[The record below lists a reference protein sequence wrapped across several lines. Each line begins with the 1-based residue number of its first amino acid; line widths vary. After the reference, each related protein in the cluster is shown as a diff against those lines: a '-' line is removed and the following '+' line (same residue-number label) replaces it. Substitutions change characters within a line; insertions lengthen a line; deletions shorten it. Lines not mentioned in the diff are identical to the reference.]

1 MEYTVVGTHEV
12 DFSADIIPGE
22 SIAGFTIL
30 KQDYDDVRRALE
42 ILDKN
47 YYFQDNGDYL
57 EVFSKVDQEYGN
69 TDIIMNFF
77 FNSEKKLDCINV
89 FKTNNDNQYEG
100 RILGK
105 YGLGDKVIDLAQ
117 FGELERTS
125 TGESF
130 LLINSDNKYGLSVSN
145 GLDVSLEEDPE
156 QNIAVISVHC
166 FS

>member
-1 MEYTVVGTHEV
+1 MEHTVVGTNEL

-22 SIAGFTIL
+22 SIAGFVIL
-30 KQDYDDVRRALE
+30 NQDYDDVRKALE

-57 EVFSKVDQEYGN
+57 EVFSKAENEQEDI
-69 TDIIMNFF
+69 DIIMNFF
-77 FNSEKKLDCINV
+77 FNSEKKLDCVNV
-89 FKTNNDNQYEG
+89 FKTNTNNQYKG
-100 RILGK
+100 KIFGK
-105 YGLGDKVIDLAQ
+105 YGLGDKDIDLSE

-130 LLINSDNKYGLSVSN
+130 LLINNDNKYGLSVSN

-156 QNIAVISVHC
+156 QNIAMISVHC
-166 FS
+166 FY

>member
-1 MEYTVVGTHEV
+1 MEYTVVGTNEL

-22 SIAGFTIL
+22 SIAGFVIL
-30 KQDYDDVRRALE
+30 NQDYDDVRKALE

-57 EVFSKVDQEYGN
+57 EVFSKAENEQEDI
-69 TDIIMNFF
+69 DIIMNFF

-89 FKTNNDNQYEG
+89 FKTNTNNQYKG
-100 RILGK
+100 KIFGK
-105 YGLGDKVIDLAQ
+105 YGLGDKVIDLSE

-130 LLINSDNKYGLSVSN
+130 LLINNDNKYGLSVSN

-156 QNIAVISVHC
+156 QNIAMISVHC
-166 FS
+166 FY

>member
-1 MEYTVVGTHEV
+1 MEYTVVGTNEL

-22 SIAGFTIL
+22 SIAGFVIL
-30 KQDYDDVRRALE
+30 NQDYDDVRKALE
-42 ILDKN
+42 TLDKN

-57 EVFSKVDQEYGN
+57 EVFSKAENEQEDI
-69 TDIIMNFF
+69 DIIMNFF

-89 FKTNNDNQYEG
+89 FKTNTNNQYKG
-100 RILGK
+100 KIFGK
-105 YGLGDKVIDLAQ
+105 YGLGDKVIDLSE

-130 LLINSDNKYGLSVSN
+130 LLINNDNKYGLSVSN

-156 QNIAVISVHC
+156 QNIAMISVHC
-166 FS
+166 FY

>member
-1 MEYTVVGTHEV
+1 MEYTVVGTNEL

-22 SIAGFTIL
+22 SIAGFIIL
-30 KQDYDDVRRALE
+30 NQDYDDVRKALE

-57 EVFSKVDQEYGN
+57 EVFSKAENEQEDI
-69 TDIIMNFF
+69 DIIMNFF

-89 FKTNNDNQYEG
+89 FKTNTNNQYKG
-100 RILGK
+100 KIFGK
-105 YGLGDKVIDLAQ
+105 YGLGDKVIDLSE

-130 LLINSDNKYGLSVSN
+130 LLINNDNKYGLSVSN

-156 QNIAVISVHC
+156 QNIAMISVHC
-166 FS
+166 FY